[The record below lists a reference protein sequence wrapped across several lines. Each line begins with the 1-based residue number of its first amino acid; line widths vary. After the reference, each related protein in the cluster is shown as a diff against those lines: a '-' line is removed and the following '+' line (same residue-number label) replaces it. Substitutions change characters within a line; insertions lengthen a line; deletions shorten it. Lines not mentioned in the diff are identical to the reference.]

1 MVLNWYQCE
10 MLSFALLIYTIVS
23 SLIRSKGKR
32 DIYEPPNLL
41 ILLISKYI
49 LILIVIN
56 DKNLVYLNEK
66 IMNQKVIQ
74 LYQGENVFQ

>member
-1 MVLNWYQCE
+1 

>member
-23 SLIRSKGKR
+23 SLIRWKGQR
-32 DIYEPPNLL
+32 YIYEPPNLL

>member
-32 DIYEPPNLL
+32 YIYEPPNLL